1 MSRSQE
7 INDSAAEAMRR
18 ADNADSPED
27 WTEVPHPECC
37 TTGQQQQ
44 QQQQQLLND
53 AAAEA
58 MRRADVAYTK
68 DDEL

>member
-18 ADNADSPED
+18 ADNADAPEY
-27 WTEVPHPECC
+27 WTEVPHPESC
-37 TTGQQQQ
+37 TTA
-44 QQQQQLLND
+44 QQQQLLND

>member
-18 ADNADSPED
+18 ADNADAPEY
-27 WTEVPHPECC
+27 WAEVPHPESC
-37 TTGQQQQ
+37 TAA
-44 QQQQQLLND
+44 QQQQLLND